1 MKTIVKCSLLILM
14 LILVGCSAGISDT
27 ESRALTQEFESAVGT
42 AIVETIAAAMPAE
55 PETTR
60 EPTPT
65 TTEVVVEGGQ
75 SSEAAN
81 TPVVIVAGSATPSGI
96 QFTPTTTDLPTP
108 CYLAELVD
116 ETIPDDT
123 VLGPGQGFVKVWNI
137 RNAGVCEWTEDFHW
151 VLTDGQSFRGPEDLR
166 FGKSVMPGEI
176 LKVAL
181 ELSTPNIPGNYE
193 GIYKIYNEENA
204 LVTPNG
210 FWIRIV
216 VEEEE
221 S

>member
-1 MKTIVKCSLLILM
+1 M
-14 LILVGCSAGISDT
+14 SDA
-27 ESRALTQEFESAVGT
+27 ESQALTQEFESAVGT
-42 AIVETIAAAMPAE
+42 AIVKTIAAALPAE
-55 PETTR
+55 PDSTQ
-60 EPTPT
+60 EPLPT
-65 TTEVVVEGGQ
+65 ATHEIADGEQ

-81 TPVVIVAGSATPSGI
+81 TQVVIVAESATPSGI
-96 QFTPTTTDLPTP
+96 QFTPTATDLPTP

-116 ETIPDDT
+116 ETIPDGT
-123 VLGPGQGFVKVWNI
+123 KMGPGQGFIKIWNI

-151 VLTDGQSFRGPEDLR
+151 VLTDGEDFRGPVDLR
-166 FGKSVMPGEI
+166 FGKTVMPGEV

-181 ELSTPNIPGNYE
+181 ELSTPNVPGSYE
-193 GIYKIYNEENA
+193 GIYKIINEEDA

-216 VEEEE
+216 VEEEG